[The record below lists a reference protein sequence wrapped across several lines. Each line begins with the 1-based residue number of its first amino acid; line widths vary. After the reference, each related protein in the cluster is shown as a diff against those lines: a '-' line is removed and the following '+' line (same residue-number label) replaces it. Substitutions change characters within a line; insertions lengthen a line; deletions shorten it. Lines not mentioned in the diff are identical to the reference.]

1 MSKAVFA
8 LMAAG
13 TVVSAYSAY
22 QQGKMQKDLN
32 NYNAR
37 IAENNSMLALR
48 KYEIDKKDQLKRY
61 RRLVGDQRVSYA
73 KAGVAMEGSAIDIIE
88 DSALANAWELAKMK
102 YNSEVEA
109 AGYKASAAKS
119 RFVGES
125 AYYAGKMNAA
135 STLLTDGT
143 ATYKYG
149 ESQNFSTGGKSWYG

>member
-13 TVVSAYSAY
+13 TVVSAYGAY

-48 KYEIDKKDQLKRY
+48 KYEIDKKDQLRRY
-61 RRLVGDQRVSYA
+61 RKLVGEQRVSYA

-88 DSALANAWELAKMK
+88 DSALAHTWELAKMK

-109 AGYKASAAKS
+109 AGYRASAAKS
-119 RFVGES
+119 KFVGES
-125 AYYAGKMNAA
+125 AYAAGKMKAT
-135 STLLTDGT
+135 STLLTGGT
-143 ATYKYG
+143 ETYKYG
-149 ESQNFSTGGKSWYG
+149 KEQNLYG

>member
-1 MSKAVFA
+1 MSKVVFA
-8 LMAAG
+8 MMAAG
-13 TVVSAYSAY
+13 TAVSAYSAY

-48 KYEIDKKDQLKRY
+48 KYEIDKKDQLRRY

-73 KAGVAMEGSAIDIIE
+73 KAGVMMEGSAIDIME
-88 DSALANAWELAKMK
+88 DSALANAWELAKLK

-109 AGYKASAAKS
+109 AGYRAQATKS

-135 STLLTDGT
+135 STLLTSGT
-143 ATYKYG
+143 ETYQYG
-149 ESQNFSTGGKSWYG
+149 KENKLI

>member
-8 LMAAG
+8 MMAAG

-22 QQGKMQKDLN
+22 QQGKMQKQLN
-32 NYNAR
+32 EYNAK
-37 IAENNSMLALR
+37 IAENNAILANR
-48 KYEIDKKDQLKRY
+48 KYEIDKKDQLRRY
-61 RRLVGDQRVSYA
+61 RKLVGEQRVSYA
-73 KAGVAMEGSAIDIIE
+73 KSGVMMEGSAIDIIE
-88 DSALANAWELAKMK
+88 DSALSNSWELAKMK

-109 AGYKASAAKS
+109 AGYKAQATKS

-143 ATYKYG
+143 DTYKYG
-149 ESQNFSTGGKSWYG
+149 KENKII